1 MEIALRVLIYI
12 TQWEYNTWS
21 FHGACICTGV
31 PSGFQPPED
40 TDCIRQK
47 VSVSIFRV
55 YVMTIT
61 SACCFTYTHSEPRL
75 LVQVL
80 VGERTVAESG
90 SQSTYS
96 PCCLTWGM
104 RDAVFHR
111 PLPLFLIGPAYLV
124 YFGGWELY

>member
-1 MEIALRVLIYI
+1 MV
-12 TQWEYNTWS
+12 TV
-21 FHGACICTGV
+21 CTGV
-31 PSGFQPPED
+31 PSGFQPRED
-40 TDCIRQK
+40 TDSICQK

-55 YVMTIT
+55 YVMTNM
-61 SACCFTYTHSEPRL
+61 SACCLYIYTHSEPRL

-80 VGERTVAESG
+80 VGERAVAESG

-111 PLPLFLIGPAYLV
+111 PLPLYLIGPTCLV
-124 YFGGWELY
+124 CFGGWELY